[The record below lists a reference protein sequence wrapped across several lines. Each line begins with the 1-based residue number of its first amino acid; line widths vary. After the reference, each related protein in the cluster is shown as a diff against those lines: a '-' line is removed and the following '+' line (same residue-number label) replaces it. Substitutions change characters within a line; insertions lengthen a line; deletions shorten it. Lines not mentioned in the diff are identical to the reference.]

1 MTQSDWLVALASLRN
16 FSNVNH
22 TVPSSHSTRCLDL
35 KQSETVKGFHGFF
48 FFFLF
53 SKAEILYHELILTS
67 IAFLIFSIEEKVLE
81 TQFKKKKNT
90 KLPAEFKFFKD
101 GVYPQCTIRMSY
113 NTRAAAGPCQSVS
126 GKCKPQNTQRNV
138 DRCDM

>member
-1 MTQSDWLVALASLRN
+1 MTQSNWLVALASLRN

-35 KQSETVKGFHGFF
+35 KQSETVKGFHVF

-81 TQFKKKKNT
+81 TQ
-90 KLPAEFKFFKD
+90 
-101 GVYPQCTIRMSY
+101 
-113 NTRAAAGPCQSVS
+113 
-126 GKCKPQNTQRNV
+126 
-138 DRCDM
+138 

>member
-48 FFFLF
+48 LFFFFLF
-53 SKAEILYHELILTS
+53 SKAEVLYHELILTS

-81 TQFKKKKNT
+81 TQFKKKKKTQNFLLSLNSL
-90 KLPAEFKFFKD
+90 K
-101 GVYPQCTIRMSY
+101 M
-113 NTRAAAGPCQSVS
+113 VS
-126 GKCKPQNTQRNV
+126 THNV
-138 DRCDM
+138 L

>member
-1 MTQSDWLVALASLRN
+1 MTKSNWLVALASLRN

-48 FFFLF
+48 FAFFLF

-67 IAFLIFSIEEKVLE
+67 IAFLIFSI
-81 TQFKKKKNT
+81 
-90 KLPAEFKFFKD
+90 
-101 GVYPQCTIRMSY
+101 
-113 NTRAAAGPCQSVS
+113 
-126 GKCKPQNTQRNV
+126 
-138 DRCDM
+138 